1 MATTRKNNT
10 RKAQAATRRP
20 QTARVGTKQP
30 APALS
35 TPADIEPTADA
46 QPPKKKVGAP
56 RNNRNAIR
64 HGLKSGSLPK
74 DCRYVENRL
83 NDFRRKLEDA
93 VLAAKGELS
102 IPDAACIQTALR
114 WERHANL
121 AQRWLTKEYDE
132 LKPMDKLHFSREIS
146 RASAERDKALKMLEL
161 DVEQETPWQ
170 GLTLEVS
177 DD

>member
-10 RKAQAATRRP
+10 RKAQTATAAP

-30 APALS
+30 APAPS
-35 TPADIEPTADA
+35 APADSEPTGDA
-46 QPPKKKVGAP
+46 QPKKKPGAP

-93 VLAAKGELS
+93 VLAAKGEVS
-102 IPDAACIQTALR
+102 IPDAACIQTAGR
-114 WERHANL
+114 WERHAAL
-121 AQRWLTKEYDE
+121 AQRWLTKEYDN
-132 LKPMDKLHFSREIS
+132 LKPLEKLKFSSEIS
-146 RASAERDKALKMLEL
+146 RASAERDKSLKLLEL
-161 DVEQETPWQ
+161 DVEQESPWD
-170 GLTLEVS
+170 GLTLEVQ
-177 DD
+177 DDD